1 MKTFKISL
9 FLLVVYTIVP
19 INLLAQSKEVP
30 VTSSSKEALSLFL
43 DGRAKSDDNEFVAAA
58 SLFDKAIQADPN
70 FAMAYLYRAQS
81 GGGYN
86 IFRQKLD
93 IQYTQAYAEGNGQKQ
108 KELLDKLLMLFPSDK
123 RVQFGAGA
131 YYYNIKDFSN
141 ALKYLSKATELDKN
155 YSSPYNMIGYCQSAL
170 DNYQEAEK
178 AFQTYIKLLP
188 DRGNPYDS
196 YGELLL
202 KMGKYD
208 ESIIQYKKAFEK
220 DPVNFAS
227 SLNGIGDNYIFK
239 GDYETA
245 RKYYQENYDKLPGT
259 AGKLTS
265 LFLKAISY
273 VHEGKVNDAI

>member
-43 DGRAKSDDNEFVAAA
+43 ARRAKSDDNEFVAAA

-86 IFRQKLD
+86 IFRQNLDKAISLIGNVSEGEKLE

-131 YYYNIKDFSN
+131 YYYNINDFSN

-227 SLNGIGDNYIFK
+227 SLRS
-239 GDYETA
+239 EE
-245 RKYYQENYDKLPGT
+245 RRV
-259 AGKLTS
+259 GKECRS
-265 LFLKAISY
+265 R
-273 VHEGKVNDAI
+273 